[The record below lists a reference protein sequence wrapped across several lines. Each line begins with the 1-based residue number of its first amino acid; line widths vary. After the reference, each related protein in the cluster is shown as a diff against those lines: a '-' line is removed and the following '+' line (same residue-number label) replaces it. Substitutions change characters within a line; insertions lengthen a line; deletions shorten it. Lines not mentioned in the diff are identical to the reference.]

1 MTLLPGRINADA
13 RGSVTIEL
21 AFLAPILATMIIGV
35 IDISLAYGQKLE
47 LEQGAQR
54 AIEKIMQTTGDTT
67 VADTL
72 KEEVVCQVNGVD
84 EDGECKAEP
93 IATADVTVGYRLECL
108 DDGGNRTEQEA
119 DTATDFD
126 ALVCGTDEREVRYV
140 SVTVADT
147 YVPMFPIH
155 WGTGGD
161 GDYDLTA
168 TAGVRTQ

>member
-1 MTLLPGRINADA
+1 MRLLGRRMNADE
-13 RGSVTIEL
+13 RGSVTVEL
-21 AFLAPILATMIIGV
+21 ALLAPILATMVIGV
-35 IDISLAYGQKLE
+35 IDVSLAYGQKLE

-84 EDGECKAEP
+84 GEGACKTDQVA
-93 IATADVTVGYRLECL
+93 AADVTVGYRLECL

-119 DTATDFD
+119 ETAADFD
-126 ALVCGTDEREVRYV
+126 ALTCESDEREVRYV
-140 SVTVADT
+140 NVTVVDT
-147 YVPMFPIH
+147 YTPMFPIS

-161 GDYDLTA
+161 GDYDLSA

>member
-1 MTLLPGRINADA
+1 MRLFGRSINADS
-13 RGSVTIEL
+13 RGSVTVEL
-21 AFLAPILATMIIGV
+21 ALLAPILATVVIGV
-35 IDISLAYGQKLE
+35 IDVSLAYGQKLE

-72 KEEVVCQVNGVD
+72 RQEVKCQVNGVD
-84 EDGECKAEP
+84 SGGACKTDPIGDG
-93 IATADVTVGYRLECL
+93 DVTVGYRLECL

-119 DTATDFD
+119 DTAVDFD
-126 ALVCGTDEREVRYV
+126 ALVCGSDEREVRYV
-140 SVTVADT
+140 SVTVTDT
-147 YVPMFPIH
+147 YVPMFPIS